1 VTGRISQPMIEVLQ
15 LNELEWA
22 QLQHATDTFLTSFQA
37 VQARR
42 MSYEPPAPGDPATS
56 TDKEQRIFKFG
67 DVRDEYKPLRDDY
80 FRTAEELLGPER
92 FEVFRK
98 GLTDW
103 LPLDPESKDSRSSDS
118 LAAVAH
124 TIICKPPDPE
134 QDWRLR
140 WRVQFENGSMSLWR
154 EPEEVP
160 PMMAPYLQDWLY
172 LAVQKRS
179 ESFPNQVLP

>member
-1 VTGRISQPMIEVLQ
+1 MTL
-15 LNELEWA
+15 
-22 QLQHATDTFLTSFQA
+22 
-37 VQARR
+37 
-42 MSYEPPAPGDPATS
+42 PAPNDPATG
-56 TDKEQRIFKFG
+56 TEKEQRVFKFE
-67 DVRDEYKPLRDDY
+67 DVRDEYKPLREDY
-80 FRTAEELLGPER
+80 FRSAEELLGTER

-134 QDWRLR
+134 QGWRLR
-140 WRVQFENGSMSLWR
+140 WQIQFENGSMSLWR

-160 PMMAPYLQDWLY
+160 QMIAPYVQDWLA
-172 LAVQKRS
+172 LAMQKRS
-179 ESFPNQVLP
+179 ENHPDQVMR